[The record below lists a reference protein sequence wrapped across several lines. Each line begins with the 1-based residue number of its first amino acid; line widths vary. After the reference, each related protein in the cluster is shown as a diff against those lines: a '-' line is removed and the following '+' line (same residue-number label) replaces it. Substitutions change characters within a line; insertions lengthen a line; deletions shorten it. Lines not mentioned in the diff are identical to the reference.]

1 MSIYERDIELTTEE
15 RKLLLFLTGNN
26 RIIKRNELSKEEIYN
41 INTFFGKE
49 IHYCEEFLKV
59 IIFKDKVTLKLRN
72 KMI

>member
-15 RKLLLFLTGNN
+15 RKTLLFLTGNN

-49 IHYCEEFLKV
+49 IHHCEEFLKV

-72 KMI
+72 KML

>member
-15 RKLLLFLTGNN
+15 RKTLLFLTGNN

-49 IHYCEEFLKV
+49 IHQCEEFLKV

-72 KMI
+72 KML